1 MMTPREM
8 LFALGALT
16 AFTLLLLVAA
26 RAFF

>member
-1 MMTPREM
+1 MMTAREM
-8 LFALGALT
+8 LFAVGAFT